1 MSESLVER
9 VVLLHVEGP
18 RSGEVDSFCQP
29 TVMIGRAPDCH
40 LVFPTERGVSGH
52 HAVIRLQDGIVELED
67 TRSTNGT
74 FVNDVRVDR
83 CALKHEDTIRLGSI
97 GPLLR
102 IELPDRERAH
112 MPLAPT
118 PPPPMRADIPATQQA
133 MPPAGGQLPRSR
145 STTPHT
151 PLETPA
157 LAPVAPPPPPRV
169 AAAAP
174 AAAKAAGGAAKAGM
188 GAAPSATAWA
198 ILAGVALLEIGV
210 CAVWILMK
218 LSG

>member
-52 HAVIRLQDGIVELED
+52 HAVIRLQDGVVELED

-74 FVNDVRVDR
+74 FVNDVRIDR

-118 PPPPMRADIPATQQA
+118 PPPAARDREPAPPPPPMRAEIPPTQQA

-157 LAPVAPPPPPRV
+157 LAPAPRHHRRCAALPRRSR
-169 AAAAP
+169 
-174 AAAKAAGGAAKAGM
+174 GRFG
-188 GAAPSATAWA
+188 SQRAWA
-198 ILAGVALLEIGV
+198 RRPWARRRPRPRGPSSRA
-210 CAVWILMK
+210 
-218 LSG
+218 